1 MRHRAWAMENRS
13 GLIVDAKLT
22 RVSGHAERL
31 AALDMVRPF
40 AGRPMTIT
48 LGADKS
54 YDAADF
60 VESCAR

>member
-1 MRHRAWAMENRS
+1 METRS
-13 GLIVDAKLT
+13 DLIVDAKLT

-31 AALDMVRPF
+31 AVLDMVRPF

-60 VESCAR
+60 GESCAR